1 MLMMLH
7 GYLTLPGMSVE
18 RRPQGTGAFDMAST
32 HIPCGEHADSTDA
45 DTQLWRTVARHTA

>member
-18 RRPQGTGAFDMAST
+18 RRQPGALERGRRS
-32 HIPCGEHADSTDA
+32 
-45 DTQLWRTVARHTA
+45 